1 MLGLMVCVEL
11 LTGLEAETGV
21 LLTGGCCFF
30 LRASYG
36 GRKGVVRGLLTLWI
50 DEGRDSIDFDWK
62 VVVSA

>member
-11 LTGLEAETGV
+11 FTGLEAETGV

-36 GRKGVVRGLLTLWI
+36 VEKESL
-50 DEGRDSIDFDWK
+50 EGCGF
-62 VVVSA
+62 